1 MIVHFSLPVHCSE
14 GSIDFNTVNSNCLT
28 DSLGIPW
35 YIPRDRLM
43 LINDLMIN
51 DAVHCREDSS
61 LRRDVL
67 GLYIPP
73 LGSVRI

>member
-14 GSIDFNTVNSNCLT
+14 GSIDFNTANLNRLT
-28 DSLGIPW
+28 DRDSLGIPW

-67 GLYIPP
+67 AL
-73 LGSVRI
+73 